1 MKRGFLVGARARSKI
16 EMDTRSDPAGR
27 QDSRLGCPA
36 WWCVLIVWLLAG
48 SLGMG
53 CAQLRECTEISTGV
67 GLKIVRDGIS
77 YDTSA
82 PPQSDLV
89 SVAQRLNAK
98 LSNDV
103 DEFHLVGGNLVIIA
117 RCVDRHPK
125 SKGDFDESTIEQLD
139 LRQVILE
146 VWGNVQPENRN
157 GVKGYLASMQYVLIP
172 ARVNELQGRP
182 PRSVYVVEKWQR
194 SGAPAE
200 EIFRQ
205 EGELGL
211 YTHIATGM
219 KALNKKQYDQAVK
232 YLCQGQILL
241 GQKASPSPADARADL
256 LKYVEDLTTE
266 TFQKARQDPTYT
278 GWMKTLATGSE
289 PSPCRQGGH

>member
-1 MKRGFLVGARARSKI
+1 
-16 EMDTRSDPAGR
+16 MDTRSNRAWRKYGGLD
-27 QDSRLGCPA
+27 RLTS
-36 WWCVLIVWLLAG
+36 WCALIVWLLAG
-48 SLGMG
+48 SPGMG

-82 PPQSDLV
+82 PPQSDIV
-89 SVAQRLNAK
+89 NMAQRLNAK

-103 DEFHLVGGNLVIIA
+103 DEFHLVGGNLVVIA
-117 RCVDRHPK
+117 RCVDRHPR
-125 SKGDFDESTIEQLD
+125 SKGDFDQSTTEQLD
-139 LRQVILE
+139 LRQVVLE
-146 VWGNVQPENRN
+146 VWGSVQPESRN
-157 GVKGYLASMQYVLIP
+157 GVKGYLATLQYVLVP
-172 ARVNELQGRP
+172 ARVNELKGKP

-194 SGAPAE
+194 SGASAE
-200 EIFRQ
+200 EIFRP

-219 KALNKKQYDQAVK
+219 KARNKKQYDQAVK

-241 GQKASPSPADARADL
+241 GQKASPSATDARADL
-256 LKYVEDLTTE
+256 LKYVQGITAE
-266 TFQKARQDPTYT
+266 TFQEARLDPAYT

-289 PSPCRQGGH
+289 PSPCRPGGH